1 MLARFGATV
10 VRGKPEVR
18 SIPIIE
24 MQQPA
29 DKSLTGITVALTLAA
44 LAWSLVNFGLL
55 LWLPGELVS
64 EGRSVG
70 AASRLIADS
79 TLLAAPVILFST
91 WLYSRWSTRGSLIL
105 MLTLMSAGLLGLLAR
120 SSGVESMANPLIAL
134 TVLVIGSCGVIAILL
149 PYAAENYPLRI
160 RGRATGW
167 VAGCSK
173 LGGVLAQ
180 LLAVLGVVPQFG
192 IAALVIVIPGAISL
206 VLIALWGRE
215 TRGSDLRLLE
225 PGPAS

>member
-1 MLARFGATV
+1 
-10 VRGKPEVR
+10 
-18 SIPIIE
+18 
-24 MQQPA
+24 
-29 DKSLTGITVALTLAA
+29 
-44 LAWSLVNFGLL
+44 
-55 LWLPGELVS
+55 
-64 EGRSVG
+64 
-70 AASRLIADS
+70 
-79 TLLAAPVILFST
+79 
-91 WLYSRWSTRGSLIL
+91 
-105 MLTLMSAGLLGLLAR
+105 MSAGLLGLLAR